1 MTAPDN
7 SLFTR
12 IHTLSARQLDDAL
25 TPAEHDELQTL
36 LLESEAARRAYIS
49 YFQDTA
55 CLRWLCLEELAA
67 AIEPAKPAVG
77 QINFGRVR
85 RRIEIITFFGSAC
98 ILGLIALGWLLKLGT
113 DSPAGGP
120 DRTSVAAAVSTDQP
134 ALGAE
139 APAAAQ
145 SPASQVATITKLG
158 AVRWAEPSA
167 SRRLLS
173 RCVSGERLE
182 FDDGAIELTF
192 DAGAQ
197 VTVFGPADFTITS
210 ATSINCKRGR
220 VTTLVGDRGKGFVVQ
235 TPQAKVVDLGTQ
247 FGLSISD
254 KGETEVVVFQ
264 GSVDMSAA
272 SAVAKSDAP
281 TRRMFQGEALLL
293 NNEGRFERVV
303 SVRRSDFLRA
313 VDGIRRTPEPVIADV
328 RDNIRTAEGVKSYQI
343 VSGGMDE
350 DALSFVDRNHQ
361 WNGLDEKGLP
371 MFLVGADYV
380 MPFNDDKFAGN
391 LKLKIRLLRPADLYV
406 FLDNNM
412 SVPGWIRDGFEDTGI
427 DIGLDGA
434 KTEWHKRHDVGI
446 GPGQSID
453 FPFSVWRKKVT
464 SAGTVTLGSVDPPKK
479 GDRSY
484 GFNMYG
490 IAAVAAE

>member
-12 IHTLSARQLDDAL
+12 VHKLSVRQLEDAL

-55 CLRWLCLEELAA
+55 CLRWLCLEELAES
-67 AIEPAKPAVG
+67 IEPAKTAAS
-77 QINFGRVR
+77 QFNFGRTR
-85 RRIEIITFFGSAC
+85 RRIEVVTFFGSAC
-98 ILGLIALGWLLKLGT
+98 ILGLIALGWLLNQGT
-113 DSPAGGP
+113 NSPAGGLEKP
-120 DRTSVAAAVSTDQP
+120 SIAAAEPATQP
-134 ALGAE
+134 ALGAVS
-139 APAAAQ
+139 PAADPSAK
-145 SPASQVATITKLG
+145 QVATITGLG
-158 AVRWAEPSA
+158 SVRWAESSA
-167 SRRLLS
+167 ARRLLS
-173 RCVSGERLE
+173 RCAAGDRLE
-182 FDDGAIELTF
+182 FADGAIELTF

-210 ATSINCKRGR
+210 ATSINCRRGR
-220 VTTLVGDRGKGFVVQ
+220 VTTLVGERGKGFVVQ

-272 SAVAKSDAP
+272 SPVAKTDAP

-293 NNEGRFERVV
+293 NNDGKFERVV
-303 SVRRSDFLRA
+303 SVRRNDFLRA
-313 VDGIRRTPEPVIADV
+313 VDGARRPPEPVIADV

-350 DALSFVDRNHQ
+350 DAMSFVDRNHQ
-361 WNGLDEKGLP
+361 WNGVDGKGLP
-371 MFLVGADYV
+371 KFLVGADYV

-391 LKLKIRLLRPADLYV
+391 LELKIRLLRPADLYV

-453 FPFSVWRKKVT
+453 FPFSVWRKKVKA
-464 SAGTVTLGSVDPPKK
+464 AGTVTLGSVAPPKK